1 MNQEGFDKME
11 RSGTPAQTAEQS
23 CQQVAPLVRVSE
35 AGWFH
40 IRFEVKKGNAA
51 SQGAFI
57 AQTLP
62 ELRVLLRKGNGEQP
76 ILHLFSQKFDKTF
89 ALRRVVAYR
98 ALRNTNMHM
107 FELEDGHSVLWCSSS
122 DEEGPCAEV
131 DELVAIGRLADIS
144 SLSTHADSAAR
155 ENDERSTN
163 ALGDTQRG
171 SSPP

>member
-1 MNQEGFDKME
+1 ME
-11 RSGTPAQTAEQS
+11 RSGTPGQSAEQS
-23 CQQVAPLVRVSE
+23 GQQVAPLVRVSE

-40 IRFEVKKGNAA
+40 IRFEVKNGNAA

-62 ELRVLLRKGNGEQP
+62 KLRALLGKGNGEVP

-89 ALRRVVAYR
+89 ALRRVVGYR
-98 ALRNTNMHM
+98 ALRGTNLHM

-131 DELVAIGRLADIS
+131 DELVAIGRLADTS
-144 SLSTHADSAAR
+144 ALTTQTDSTAR
-155 ENDERSTN
+155 ENDRRSTI
-163 ALGDTQRG
+163 ALCTPQEVQAPRDRR
-171 SSPP
+171 